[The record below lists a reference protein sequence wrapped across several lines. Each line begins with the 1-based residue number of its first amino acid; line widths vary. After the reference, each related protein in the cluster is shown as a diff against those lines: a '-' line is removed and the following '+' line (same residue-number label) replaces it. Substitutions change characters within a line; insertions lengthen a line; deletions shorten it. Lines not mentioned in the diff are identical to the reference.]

1 MKYTID
7 IQRVIGTNVV
17 DDLLVLIT
25 EDYDEYSTAMINL
38 INMFERN
45 GTLVKTQQFKGDK
58 CTRLY
63 ITYDFNRGKL

>member
-38 INMFERN
+38 TNMFERN
-45 GTLVKTQQFKGDK
+45 GTLVKTQHFK
-58 CTRLY
+58 TEEFIRLY
-63 ITYDFNRGKL
+63 ITYDFNRK